1 MKRTLLIINKSS
13 GSVGDVDYEELAAT
27 FRTAGFSLDHIIEL
41 PDDEL
46 PGRADVEQLAVEV
59 VATLSGDGTVA
70 GVCSRLKGWDGA
82 LLVLP
87 GGTMNLL
94 SRRLYGEQTVETL
107 LALLGQVE
115 HRAKRV
121 SVINTPQAE
130 VFTGLIAGPSTR
142 WGEVREG
149 IRNLDLT
156 EVMEKVPEAWAAT
169 TTSENVRI
177 DGLDGG
183 YPAIFVEPL
192 DNGNLGV
199 RAFRADGVGD
209 MLSHGIAW
217 LRRDFRDGPHDDL
230 GEQRAVN
237 IVDDN
242 DAEIGLL
249 LDGEQAS
256 GQSPFRCVAGQSSMK
271 FITLREPAR

>member
-1 MKRTLLIINKSS
+1 MNL
-13 GSVGDVDYEELAAT
+13 
-27 FRTAGFSLDHIIEL
+27 
-41 PDDEL
+41 
-46 PGRADVEQLAVEV
+46 EV

-70 GVCSRLKGWDGA
+70 GVCGKLKGWDGA

-94 SRRLYGEQTVETL
+94 SRRLYGEQTVGSL
-107 LALLGQVE
+107 LELLGQVE
-115 HRAKRV
+115 HSAERV
-121 SVINTPQAE
+121 SVIDTPNAE
-130 VFTGLIAGPSTR
+130 VFTGLIAGASTR
-142 WGEVREG
+142 WGEVRES
-149 IRNLDLT
+149 IRNLDLA
-156 EVMEKVPEAWAAT
+156 EVVEKVPEAWAAT
-169 TTSENVRI
+169 TTSESVRI
-177 DGLDGG
+177 EGTDIG

-230 GEQRAVN
+230 GEMRQVT
-237 IVDDN
+237 IIDDK

-249 LDGEQAS
+249 LDGEQAN
-256 GQSPFRCVAGQSSMK
+256 GKSPFRCVAGQSSMK
-271 FITLREPAR
+271 FIKMRAVQAQVHPSVIPRG